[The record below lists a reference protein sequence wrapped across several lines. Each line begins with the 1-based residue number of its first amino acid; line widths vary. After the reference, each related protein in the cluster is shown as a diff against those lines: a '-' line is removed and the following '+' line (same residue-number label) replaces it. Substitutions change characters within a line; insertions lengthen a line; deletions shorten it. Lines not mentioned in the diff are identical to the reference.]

1 VGRNK
6 RNIRYYEKYSIP
18 PLKLQ
23 FESGYE
29 AFTTQEQWIRVLKT
43 GEVVITTSNP
53 YPLYT
58 MQAKEWQRGYDIAY
72 FEKQGELIFKS
83 RFK

>member
-1 VGRNK
+1 MGRSK
-6 RNIRYYEKYSIP
+6 KYYDKYSIP
-18 PLKLQ
+18 PLRLQ
-23 FESGYE
+23 FERGYN
-29 AFTTQEQWIRVLKT
+29 AFKAKKQWAKKLST
-43 GEVVITTSNP
+43 GETVITTSNP